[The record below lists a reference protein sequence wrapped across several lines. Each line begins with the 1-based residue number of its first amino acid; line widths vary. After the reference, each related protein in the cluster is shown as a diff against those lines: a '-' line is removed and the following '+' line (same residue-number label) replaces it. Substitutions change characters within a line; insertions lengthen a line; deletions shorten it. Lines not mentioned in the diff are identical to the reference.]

1 MAFLKHYPLVT
12 IVTPAYRQG
21 RFVATLCESLL
32 AQTYSNIQYI
42 FLDDC
47 SDDDTFAIARSYE
60 DRLREKFASVRI
72 ERNERNLGM
81 LPNLAKAFAQT
92 DGEFLTFLEADDY
105 YLPRKI
111 ERNIEFFELNPD
123 FAMVYSDSGRLRQ
136 DFTYQAKFNANT
148 FSDRVTMPHGW
159 IFEDLLQC
167 NYINTPTTL
176 VRREAFLRS
185 YQFDLFAQR
194 NYMMADYPGILNVAR
209 IGQIGYIAESL
220 AVYRQL
226 DESASHSKNPDRLR
240 MFADAIARV
249 RIDAM
254 KSILRPFPQGDPG
267 SREHLLPAI

>member
-12 IVTPAYRQG
+12 IVTHAYRQG